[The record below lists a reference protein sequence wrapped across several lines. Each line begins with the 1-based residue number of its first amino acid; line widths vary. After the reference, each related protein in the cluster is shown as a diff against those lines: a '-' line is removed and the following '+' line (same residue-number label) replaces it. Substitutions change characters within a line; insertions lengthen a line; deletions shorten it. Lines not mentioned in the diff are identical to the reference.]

1 MGQLRMAELVSRV
14 VERMMSKWRPIT
26 DLKDTTGE
34 TGVKFLSV
42 LTVKEQRIE
51 FESLDPEES
60 SVSYTKSGRRYF

>member
-26 DLKDTTGE
+26 VLKDTTGE
-34 TGVKFLSV
+34 TEVKFLSV

-51 FESLDPEES
+51 FESFDPEES